1 MDTPAMSTKPFNLSR
16 RFALIGLVSIATLSA
31 VCALLMS
38 RFLTER
44 MLHQEAVLTMEFIR
58 SVVLV
63 ENAGRYFRE
72 GQVGAQ
78 EVNSA
83 FNHVANMPDVIRA
96 SAHSADRQVI
106 WSSDKAI
113 VGRRFDDNHEL
124 DEALSGMLVVHGDS
138 VDDSEGERKSEHA
151 SLKPQVG
158 YFVEIYFPV
167 QDASGQIVGAV
178 ELYKKPRA
186 LYEAISAGRRAV
198 WLGAVAAGLFLYF
211 TLFWL
216 ARRADALIRT
226 QQEQLVQSETLAA
239 VGEMGS
245 AVAHGIRNPLAS
257 IRSSAELSLELSPD
271 AGEPARDII
280 AEVDRMEHWVRM
292 LLSYARPVASQPV
305 AVEVGELVAHGL
317 AEFERETAR
326 RQITVRSLVPP
337 GLPPVSADP
346 LLLGQ
351 VLGSLLANAV
361 EALREHGE
369 IEVSAGHAER
379 QVWVRVRDSGPG
391 LTQAQ
396 LEKVFK
402 PFFTTKTK
410 GLGVGLPLARRIIE
424 RFGGRL
430 ELRSEPGRGTLAE
443 FRLPVFR
450 QG

>member
-1 MDTPAMSTKPFNLSR
+1 
-16 RFALIGLVSIATLSA
+16 
-31 VCALLMS
+31 
-38 RFLTER
+38 
-44 MLHQEAVLTMEFIR
+44 
-58 SVVLV
+58 
-63 ENAGRYFRE
+63 
-72 GQVGAQ
+72 
-78 EVNSA
+78 
-83 FNHVANMPDVIRA
+83 
-96 SAHSADRQVI
+96 
-106 WSSDKAI
+106 
-113 VGRRFDDNHEL
+113 
-124 DEALSGMLVVHGDS
+124 
-138 VDDSEGERKSEHA
+138 
-151 SLKPQVG
+151 
-158 YFVEIYFPV
+158 
-167 QDASGQIVGAV
+167 
-178 ELYKKPRA
+178 
-186 LYEAISAGRRAV
+186 
-198 WLGAVAAGLFLYF
+198 AAGLFLYF

-396 LEKVFK
+396 LGKVFK

-443 FRLPVFR
+443 FRLPAFR